1 MTSVLYEN
9 DLPFFAKERL
19 RIGQVLNLFGVV
31 EVSVLV
37 NLLYL
42 QLEPLNYFKPV
53 FFVQYGLLLV
63 IYVLW
68 LLWKSI
74 NTLCFRKIS
83 TPFQNVCN
91 ARSKVRKTRYLE
103 LVFVHV
109 ILKQDYILPSNNS
122 STIPLLQLDIT
133 VFYFKLTNCIGK
145 LTNSSCRFH
154 LYFSGLRSVI
164 A

>member
-19 RIGQVLNLFGVV
+19 RIGQVLNLFGGV

-63 IYVLW
+63 IYVL
-68 LLWKSI
+68 
-74 NTLCFRKIS
+74 
-83 TPFQNVCN
+83 
-91 ARSKVRKTRYLE
+91 
-103 LVFVHV
+103 
-109 ILKQDYILPSNNS
+109 
-122 STIPLLQLDIT
+122 
-133 VFYFKLTNCIGK
+133 
-145 LTNSSCRFH
+145 
-154 LYFSGLRSVI
+154 
-164 A
+164 